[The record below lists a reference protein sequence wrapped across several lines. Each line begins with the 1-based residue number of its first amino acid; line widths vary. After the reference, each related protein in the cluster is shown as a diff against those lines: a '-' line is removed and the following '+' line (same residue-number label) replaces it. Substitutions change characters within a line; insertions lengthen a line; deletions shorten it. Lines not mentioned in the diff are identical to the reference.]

1 LWNSAWPSL
10 EIVNLRV
17 SLNALE
23 RLVKDSNPTR
33 GDDIDSALARFLV
46 IRTCGY
52 LEQVVDICCKSY
64 LKSKS
69 DLRSS
74 SYGAS
79 WLGRGRNPS
88 TDALVS
94 LVRRFDGA
102 WADELHQLLSD
113 DDERLGRELDFLVD
127 RRNKIAHGLNEGI
140 GIRKALDLV
149 EPAVTT
155 GEWFITKM
163 DPR

>member
-1 LWNSAWPSL
+1 MWTSAWPSL
-10 EIVNLRV
+10 ELANLKT
-17 SLNALE
+17 SLEALE
-23 RLVKDSNPTR
+23 KLVKESNSGR
-33 GDDIDSALARFLV
+33 GDDVDAALARFLV
-46 IRTCGY
+46 VRTCGY
-52 LEQVVDICCKSY
+52 IEQVVEVCCISY

-88 TDALVS
+88 KDALVN

-102 WADELHQLLSD
+102 WADELAQMLVSD
-113 DDERLGRELDFLVD
+113 DEKLGREIDFLVD
-127 RRNKIAHGLNEGI
+127 RRNKIAHGLSEGI
-140 GIRKALDLV
+140 GVRKALDLV
-149 EPAVTT
+149 EPALTVA
-155 GEWFITKM
+155 EWFILKM

>member
-1 LWNSAWPSL
+1 MWNSAWPSL

-17 SLNALE
+17 SLIALE
-23 RLVKDSNPTR
+23 NLVKDSSPNR
-33 GDDIDSALARFLV
+33 GDDIDAALARFLV
-46 IRTCGY
+46 VRTCGY
-52 LEQVVDICCKSY
+52 LEQVVEICCKSY

-88 TDALVS
+88 SEALVS
-94 LVRRFDGA
+94 LLRRFDRA
-102 WADELHQLLSD
+102 WADELDQLLSE

-149 EPAVTT
+149 EPTLIIGA
-155 GEWFITKM
+155 WFIARM

>member
-1 LWNSAWPSL
+1 L

>member
-1 LWNSAWPSL
+1 MWNSAWPSQ
-10 EIVNLRV
+10 EIVNLKA
-17 SLNALE
+17 SLAALE
-23 RLVKDSNPTR
+23 KLVKDTNPSR
-33 GDDIDSALARFLV
+33 GDDIDHALARFLV
-46 IRTCGY
+46 VRTCGY
-52 LEQVVDICCKSY
+52 LEQVVEICCKSY

-69 DLRSS
+69 DFRSS

-88 TDALVS
+88 RESLVS
-94 LVRRFDGA
+94 LIRRFDGA
-102 WADELHQLLSD
+102 WADELDQVLIK

-149 EPAVTT
+149 EPAVTI
-155 GEWFITKM
+155 GDWFIKRM